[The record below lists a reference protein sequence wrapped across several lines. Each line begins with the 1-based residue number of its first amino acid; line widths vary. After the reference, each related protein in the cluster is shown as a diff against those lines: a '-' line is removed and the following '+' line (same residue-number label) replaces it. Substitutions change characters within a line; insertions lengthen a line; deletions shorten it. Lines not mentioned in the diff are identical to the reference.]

1 MTNLLIKLFVK
12 NSENTT
18 DPKVR
23 ENYGTLSG
31 LVGIFVNVILSA
43 FKFIF
48 GSITA
53 SIAITADGMNNLF
66 DAVSSVISL
75 VGFKISG
82 KPADKDHPFGHG
94 RIEYV
99 AALVLAFLIGHTG
112 IDLIKESIA
121 KFSEKSQITFTYAA
135 VVVLVASILMKIWLA
150 VFNSKVGKKIDSVT
164 VDAVVKDSIGDIAA
178 TTCSLIALFASRF
191 TSLPLDAVMGLIVSL
206 VIIYAAFDIIK
217 STLGPLLGEPPEKE
231 VVDELEK
238 LVMSYDGIY
247 GIHDMVLHAYG
258 TSKVMGSLHAEVS
271 ADVPVMESHDLI
283 DTIEFEIKK
292 RMNMEITIHLDP
304 ILVNDERT
312 DTLKAK
318 MLDIVKSISEEIT
331 IHDFRVVDGPT
342 HTNLIFDAVLPFK
355 FRLTDEEFREAVGDA
370 LSKEEKACFAVI
382 NIDRNYA
389 G

>member
-1 MTNLLIKLFVK
+1 MTSLLIKLFVK
-12 NSENTT
+12 DHENTS

-23 ENYGTLSG
+23 ERYGTLSG
-31 LVGIFVNVILSA
+31 GVGIFVNVLLST
-43 FKFIF
+43 FKIIF
-48 GSITA
+48 GKITA

-94 RIEYV
+94 RIEYI
-99 AALVLAFLIGHTG
+99 AALILAFLIGHTG
-112 IDLIKESIA
+112 IDLIKESIG
-121 KFSEKSQITFTYAA
+121 KFSEKTQVIFTAA
-135 VVVLVASILMKIWLA
+135 AAVVLVASILMKIWLA

-178 TTCSLIALFASRF
+178 TSCSLIALIASRF
-191 TSLPLDAVMGLIVSL
+191 TSLPLDAIMGLFVSL
-206 VIIYAAFDIIK
+206 VIIYAAFDILK
-217 STLGPLLGEPPEKE
+217 STVGPLLGEPPEKE
-231 VVDELEK
+231 VVDELQE
-238 LVMSYDGIY
+238 LVLSHDGVV
-247 GIHDMVLHAYG
+247 GIHDLVLHAYG
-258 TSKVMGSLHAEVS
+258 HSKVMGSLHAEVP

-283 DTIEFEIKK
+283 DTIELEIKQK
-292 RMNMEITIHLDP
+292 MNMDICIHLDP
-304 ILVNDERT
+304 VLVNDERT
-312 DTLKAK
+312 DTLKEK
-318 MLDIVKSISEEIT
+318 TKEIIKSISEEIT

-355 FRLTDEEFREAVGDA
+355 FRLTDDEFKQAVADA
-370 LSKEEKACFAVI
+370 LSKEEKTFFAVI